1 MICSG
6 MNLKKIYPEYCF
18 YTRADL
24 YGLRLSREIPM
35 GKAISIG
42 HVLAWPFLLP
52 GNIACDALGLREHRN
67 LVRMLVNSL
76 IWTVLGVIVV
86 ALAV

>member
-1 MICSG
+1 MT
-6 MNLKKIYPEYCF
+6 K
-18 YTRADL
+18 TV
-24 YGLRLSREIPM
+24 
-35 GKAISIG
+35 SIG

-52 GNIACDALGLREHRN
+52 GNIACNALGLGQQQN

-76 IWTVLGVIVV
+76 IWTVFGVIVV